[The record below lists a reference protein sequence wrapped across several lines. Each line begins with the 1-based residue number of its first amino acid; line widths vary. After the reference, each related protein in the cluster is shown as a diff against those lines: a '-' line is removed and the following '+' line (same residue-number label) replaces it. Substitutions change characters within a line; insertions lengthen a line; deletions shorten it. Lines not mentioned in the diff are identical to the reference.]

1 MTKRIYM
8 VIDNVFHGFWHY
20 HSNANFKKAEKL
32 LEELNDYLAD
42 RVYTTDLQ
50 LDIIRLIFFQE
61 VGCVQGLVL
70 IRSIR

>member
-1 MTKRIYM
+1 M
-8 VIDNVFHGFWHY
+8 VICNAFHGFWYY